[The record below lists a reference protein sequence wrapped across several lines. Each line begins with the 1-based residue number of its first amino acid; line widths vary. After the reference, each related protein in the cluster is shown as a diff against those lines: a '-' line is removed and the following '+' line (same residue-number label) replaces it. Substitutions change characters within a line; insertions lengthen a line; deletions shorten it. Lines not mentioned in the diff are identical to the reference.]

1 MRNDRDQAYVYFALA
16 LGWSWACWWAAAL
29 CGNGAAVM
37 PLYLVGG
44 LGPPGAAL
52 LLLRRESPVERRE
65 FLARLIDPRRIPP
78 AGWIAALLILP
89 GVSLFA
95 ALIDRLLGGSG
106 AALDSLAQCGLVGAL
121 IGAVGLL
128 LIGPLPEEIGWRGYA
143 LDRLLRGET
152 RPLPASLMI
161 AFIWALWHIPLY
173 WVPGT
178 YQNGL
183 GAFSE
188 SFWQMTLAL
197 PGWSLLMTAV
207 YLHSRRS
214 TLTAV
219 LIHFVGNLTGEL
231 ISLSP
236 RGEWLAVGLV
246 LIVGAALLFI
256 WLDRAADPLRAA

>member
-1 MRNDRDQAYVYFALA
+1 MRFYRRQAYVYFALA
-16 LGWSWACWWAAAL
+16 LGWSWVCWWAAAL
-29 CGNGAAVM
+29 WGRGAAVTL
-37 PLYLVGG
+37 LYLAGG

-65 FLARLIDPRRIPP
+65 FLARLIDPRLIPP
-78 AGWIAALLILP
+78 EGWVAALLVLP
-89 GVSLFA
+89 GASAAA
-95 ALIDRLLGGSG
+95 ALIDRILGGSG
-106 AALDSLAQCGLVGAL
+106 AALDSLAQRGLAGAL

-143 LDRLLRGET
+143 LDRLLRGEM
-152 RPLPASLMI
+152 RLVPASLVI
-161 AFIWALWHIPLY
+161 ALIWAFWHFPLY

-178 YQNGL
+178 YQYGL

-188 SFWQMTLAL
+188 SFWQMMLAL

-207 YLHSRRS
+207 YWRSRRS

-231 ISLSP
+231 ISLSS
-236 RGEWLAVGLV
+236 RGEWLAVGLG
-246 LIVGAALLFI
+246 LAAGTALLFF
-256 WLDRAADPLRAA
+256 WSRRVADRPNPA